1 LTKKPLWIPS
11 EKRVSEAN
19 ITRFIDFVNKKHD
32 SEIKNY
38 QELYDYSV
46 TEIEK
51 FWEDIFEFEDLTF
64 SGTYQN
70 VLSERIMPGGKW
82 FEGLKLNYAE
92 NIFKKLQNEFAI
104 TSYRE
109 GFGSFRITSDKFK
122 SVSLK
127 LASALKAAGVGKGD
141 RVASFSSNIPEA
153 VMGLMA
159 TSTIGAIWSSC
170 SPDFGTQAVIDR
182 FGQIDPKI
190 LFAVESYDYNGKR
203 FNCLPKIIEITRAF
217 KSLEKVVLI
226 PAFQDFDGETV
237 KYSHDLPDNFVYF
250 DDFIDEHDPTETFE
264 QVEFSHPL
272 YILYSSGT
280 TGKPKCIVHGTG
292 GTMLQHYK
300 ELALHTDLK
309 VDDKLLYFTTT
320 GWMMWNWLVSGL
332 LVGAE
337 IVLFDGSV
345 VYPNASILWK
355 FVSEQEV
362 SVFGT
367 SPKFLSLTEKNE
379 IKPLTMYNYNK
390 LKAILSTGSPLLECN
405 FEWVYKNVKKDL
417 QLSSISGGTD
427 IVSCFMLGCPI
438 LPVISGEI
446 QGRGLGMKVEVFD
459 ESGKLLEGEKGELV
473 CSLPFPS
480 MPVEFW
486 NDEGDV
492 KYKDAY
498 FSRYPGVWRHGDYI
512 RITEKGGVIVYGRS
526 DATLNPGG
534 VRIGTAE
541 IYRIVEEIP
550 EIEDSIV
557 SGINVKD
564 EIEIFLFVVLKSGCE
579 LSPDLVLK
587 IKKSLKEKASPRHV
601 PHRIFK
607 INDVPR
613 TISGKK
619 VEIAITKIFA
629 GEEPDNREALA
640 NPDSLDVFESIK
652 LMVMNP

>member
-1 LTKKPLWIPS
+1 MTKKPLWIPS
-11 EKRVSEAN
+11 QKRVSEAN

-32 SEIKNY
+32 SEIKSY

-46 TEIEK
+46 TDIEK
-51 FWEDIFEFEDLTF
+51 FWEDIFVFADLTV
-64 SGTYQN
+64 SGIYQN

-82 FEGLKLNYAE
+82 FEGLKLNYAQ

-109 GFGSFRITSDKFK
+109 GFGSFRITSKKFK

-141 RVASFSSNIPEA
+141 RVVCFSSNIPEA

-159 TSTIGAIWSSC
+159 TSTIGAVWSSC

-203 FNCLPKIIEITRAF
+203 FNCLPKIIEISRAF
-217 KSLEKVVLI
+217 KSLQKVILI
-226 PAFQDFDGETV
+226 PAFQNFDDETI

-250 DDFIDEHDPTETFE
+250 DDFIEKHDPTETFE
-264 QVEFSHPL
+264 QVGFSHPL

-390 LKAILSTGSPLLECN
+390 LKTILSTGSPLLESN
-405 FEWVYKNVKKDL
+405 FEWVYKNVKEDL

-446 QGRGLGMKVEVFD
+446 QCRGLGMRVEVFD

-473 CSLPFPS
+473 CTLPFPS

-492 KYKDAY
+492 KYKEAY
-498 FSRYPGVWRHGDYI
+498 FSRFPGVWRHGDYI
-512 RITEKGGVIVYGRS
+512 RITEQGGVIVYGRS

-557 SGINVKD
+557 AGINVKD
-564 EIEIFLFVVLKSGCE
+564 EIEIFLFVVLESGCE

>member
-1 LTKKPLWIPS
+1 MTKKPLWIPS

-51 FWEDIFEFEDLTF
+51 FWEDIFVFAYLTF

-217 KSLEKVVLI
+217 KSLQKVVLI

-237 KYSHDLPDNFVYF
+237 KYSHDLPSNFVYF
-250 DDFIDEHDPTETFE
+250 DDFIEKHDPTETFE

-367 SPKFLSLTEKNE
+367 SPKFVSLTEKND

-390 LKAILSTGSPLLECN
+390 LKAILSTGSPLLESN
-405 FEWVYKNVKKDL
+405 FEWVYKNVKEDL

-446 QGRGLGMKVEVFD
+446 QCRGLGMKVEVFD
-459 ESGKLLEGEKGELV
+459 ESGKLLDGEKGELV
-473 CSLPFPS
+473 CTLPFPS

-486 NDEGDV
+486 DDEGDV
-492 KYKDAY
+492 KYKNAY
-498 FSRYPGVWRHGDYI
+498 FSRFPGVWRHGDYI
-512 RITEKGGVIVYGRS
+512 RITDNGGVIVYGRS

-557 SGINVKD
+557 AGINVKD

-607 INDVPR
+607 INEVPR

-640 NPDSLDVFESIK
+640 NPASLDVFESIK
-652 LMVMNP
+652 LMVVNP

>member
-1 LTKKPLWIPS
+1 MTKKPLWIPS

-51 FWEDIFEFEDLTF
+51 FWEDIFEFADLTF

-203 FNCLPKIIEITRAF
+203 FNCMPKIIEITRAF

-237 KYSHDLPDNFVYF
+237 KYSHDLPNNFVYF
-250 DDFIDEHDPTETFE
+250 DDFIEEHDPTETFE

-512 RITEKGGVIVYGRS
+512 RITKNGGVIVYGRS

-557 SGINVKD
+557 AGINVKD

-640 NPDSLDVFESIK
+640 NPASLDVFESIK
-652 LMVMNP
+652 LMVVNP

>member
-1 LTKKPLWIPS
+1 MTKKPLWIPS

-51 FWEDIFEFEDLTF
+51 FWEDIFEFADLTF

-109 GFGSFRITSDKFK
+109 GFGSFRIKSDKFK

-203 FNCLPKIIEITRAF
+203 FNCMPKIIEISRAF

-226 PAFQDFDGETV
+226 PAFQNFDGETV
-237 KYSHDLPDNFVYF
+237 KYSHDLPNNFVYF
-250 DDFIDEHDPTETFE
+250 DDFIEEHDPTETFE

-390 LKAILSTGSPLLECN
+390 LKAILSTGSPLLESN

-446 QGRGLGMKVEVFD
+446 QCRGLGMKVEVFD

-512 RITEKGGVIVYGRS
+512 RITEKGESSFTVEVMQHLIPVEYGS
-526 DATLNPGG
+526 EL
-534 VRIGTAE
+534 
-541 IYRIVEEIP
+541 
-550 EIEDSIV
+550 
-557 SGINVKD
+557 
-564 EIEIFLFVVLKSGCE
+564 LKFTG
-579 LSPDLVLK
+579 
-587 IKKSLKEKASPRHV
+587 
-601 PHRIFK
+601 
-607 INDVPR
+607 
-613 TISGKK
+613 
-619 VEIAITKIFA
+619 
-629 GEEPDNREALA
+629 
-640 NPDSLDVFESIK
+640 
-652 LMVMNP
+652 